1 MPARKAAVPRI
12 TLHTNSAEI
21 AIRPTSVNAL
31 QQAAMQW
38 SHIVR
43 NRKRWAP
50 GTTSVTQQSERAREV
65 LTKTLGLSEADRN
78 TIAESTSVEV
88 SMPFGSEQE
97 QWEARVLPW
106 EYLLTAGTTDLRN
119 APLTVL
125 RRLELKGRRPQL
137 PAKPAV
143 LYVESA
149 PGRIKEVYDFAEE
162 EELVLANTGAKK
174 FVKLT
179 SPTRAEFK
187 AALTK
192 VKPDIVHL
200 AGVDTHQGFTL
211 LKDDRAPDAH
221 DGYLLAGPGATV
233 DPVDAESLAKIIA
246 AAPPALVVCNLWNS
260 AARVSAMLV
269 AVGGAGAALGFQDS
283 FDDGLAQLMLGSF
296 YAALSTEV
304 LEEAFATGWKALR
317 SHSTRLRGTGIALWQ
332 GGAPRRTTRRAVAA
346 RVRPE
351 EEKVLAPSSWPAE
364 RLHELFSVSVE
375 PLPEINY
382 AQLHNNRDLFSAFLI
397 KLLQPGR
404 VEGVAVRVELNVGDV
419 PYPYRES
426 FSITRPGLDVRSRAR
441 LPLVSALQ
449 RDVDEVMRTSLFV
462 EIRWGDHV
470 VFSQTFRTSLTPIDQ
485 WPDTDRDRLFL
496 PSFVFPRNAALDKVL
511 VPASRYVRM
520 LRDDPTAGF
529 DGYQCLVDSDLDDP
543 ALDVDNQV
551 QAVWYAIVQNTPITY
566 FNPPATYPPSSTWQ
580 RVRSPSE
587 TILQGRGTCIDLAL
601 LMCACLEVL
610 EIYPVMFLLDDHAFP
625 GYWRT
630 DAAHEAFHE
639 RIQGMASEK
648 QGGEPGAAALDGSDQ
663 GWHFP
668 KRYFEEIKKEIDAYR
683 LIPLETVGL
692 TDMSGFETS
701 MDDALAYFEKK
712 SRFDSMIDINKAREN
727 GVTPLPISAR
737 VK

>member
-1 MPARKAAVPRI
+1 MPARKAAAPRI

-21 AIRPTSVNAL
+21 AIRPASVNAF

-50 GTTSVTQQSERAREV
+50 GTTSVTQQSDRARDV
-65 LTKTLGLSEADRN
+65 LTRTLGLSEADRT

-88 SMPFGSEQE
+88 SMPFGSEKE

-162 EELVLANTGAKK
+162 EELVRANTGAKK

-179 SPTRAEFK
+179 SPTRTELK

-211 LKDDRAPDAH
+211 LKDERAPNAH
-221 DGYLLAGPGATV
+221 DGYLLAVRGDGRPGRRREPGRDLRGRTPGAGGV
-233 DPVDAESLAKIIA
+233 QPVELGCPRFGVAGGYRRCRRGARLPGLVRRRPRPADAGQLLRHPFDRSTRGGVCHGMENVAKPFD
-246 AAPPALVVCNLWNS
+246 AAPRHRHRA
-260 AARVSAMLV
+260 V
-269 AVGGAGAALGFQDS
+269 AG
-283 FDDGLAQLMLGSF
+283 
-296 YAALSTEV
+296 
-304 LEEAFATGWKALR
+304 R
-317 SHSTRLRGTGIALWQ
+317 R
-332 GGAPRRTTRRAVAA
+332 APRTTRRTVAA
-346 RVRPE
+346 RARPE
-351 EEKVLAPSSWPAE
+351 EETVLAPSSWPAE

-375 PLPEINY
+375 PLSEINY

-397 KLLQPGR
+397 KVLQPGR

-426 FSITRPGLDVRSRAR
+426 FSITRPGLDVRSKAR

-496 PSFVFPRNAALDKVL
+496 PSFVFPRDAALDKVL

-520 LRDDPTAGF
+520 LRDDPNAGF
-529 DGYQCLVDSDLDDP
+529 DGYQCLIDSELDDP
-543 ALDVDNQV
+543 AIDVDNQV
-551 QAVWYAIVQNTPITY
+551 QAVWYAILQNTPITY
-566 FNPPATYPPSSTWQ
+566 FNPPATYPPSSSWQ

-587 TILQGRGTCIDLAL
+587 TIRQERGTCIDLAL

-610 EIYPVMFLLDDHAFP
+610 EIYPVMFLLNDHAFP

-639 RIQGMASEK
+639 RIQGMASER

-701 MDDALAYFEKK
+701 MDDAMAYFEKK